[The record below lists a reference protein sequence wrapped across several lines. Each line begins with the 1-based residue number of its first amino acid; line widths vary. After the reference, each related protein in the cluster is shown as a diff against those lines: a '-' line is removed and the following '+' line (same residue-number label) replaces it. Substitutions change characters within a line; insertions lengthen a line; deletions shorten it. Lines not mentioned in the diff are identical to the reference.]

1 MDGGKEKSG
10 MDAKGTHFTCF
21 TSTTVQI
28 LTQLMLG
35 ATCHASDSTK
45 SAQQFEDFMQAMLVL
60 YGKVL
65 TLPVYSVLSL
75 LSVLILLHA
84 GDARALWQGIQ
95 STSFTSTKVQILTVW
110 RQSQMVSDL
119 TEKDEA
125 VIPEEPDVASVF
137 VLWC

>member
-1 MDGGKEKSG
+1 
-10 MDAKGTHFTCF
+10 
-21 TSTTVQI
+21 
-28 LTQLMLG
+28 MLG

-65 TLPVYSVLSL
+65 TLPVYSVFSL

-95 STSFTSTKVQILTVW
+95 STFFTSTKVQILTVW
-110 RQSQMVSDL
+110 RQSSTVSD
-119 TEKDEA
+119 EKN
-125 VIPEEPDVASVF
+125 EPD
-137 VLWC
+137 LLLQKHKY

>member
-1 MDGGKEKSG
+1 MQKALQHVLGGLVDGGNGMSG

-21 TSTTVQI
+21 TSTKVQI
-28 LTQLMLG
+28 LTQPMLG

-65 TLPVYSVLSL
+65 TLTVSSVLSL

-95 STSFTSTKVQILTVW
+95 STCFTSSKVQILTQPGDSLKW
-110 RQSQMVSDL
+110 GRIRQRKMRQ
-119 TEKDEA
+119 
-125 VIPEEPDVASVF
+125 
-137 VLWC
+137 